1 MAKVQGAP
9 DPLST
14 DKLRW
19 RCDPSVLG
27 FDSTS
32 ELEPAPGVLGQEEA
46 VEALRFGLEI
56 HAPGQNIYVRGLEGT
71 GRLTTV
77 QRLLEDIEPESPLAP
92 DYLYVHN
99 FDHPDR
105 PRLITVERG
114 RGELLAEKLTEL
126 RDYITQE
133 LASELGGEQAMAR
146 RKHPSG
152 GNSLDA
158 LCRRYGI
165 DNSARTR
172 HGALLDA
179 ELLAEVYLELRGGRQ
194 ANLTLVG
201 TEAQKTALAAADRPA
216 SRPGPLPAR
225 LGADD
230 EAAHRAAVEALG
242 ANAIWSRY
250 GTGRD

>member
-114 RGELLAEKLTEL
+114 RGDLLVTVQVDTPTEL
-126 RDYITQE
+126 
-133 LASELGGEQAMAR
+133 S
-146 RKHPSG
+146 
-152 GNSLDA
+152 
-158 LCRRYGI
+158 
-165 DNSARTR
+165 
-172 HGALLDA
+172 DA
-179 ELLAEVYLELRGGRQ
+179 EVSLLEQLAELRGEEVR
-194 ANLTLVG
+194 
-201 TEAQKTALAAADRPA
+201 RPEGGLF
-216 SRPGPLPAR
+216 SRIKSAFK
-225 LGADD
+225 
-230 EAAHRAAVEALG
+230 
-242 ANAIWSRY
+242 
-250 GTGRD
+250 